1 MRRWTAAFVA
11 TLAVASTGACTATAT
26 HAEPKAST
34 TAMTL
39 SPKACANGRYQWFNV
54 ERPVRLSALSDAETI
69 GKGGGKVTKL
79 KYRVSWPVVSVSSRG
94 PALPSRDV
102 LFSLAKK
109 VGEAQE
115 GDDPTGMAFTDVD
128 RKPGDPNAS
137 RVISSEGGGRLV
149 MYDKTYVVEA
159 DFRYT
164 CPNSKA
170 VTIGHAKSWTI
181 EGGGSLECGT
191 RLDVPKQAHVDLTAV
206 REAARLSC
214 GPKSI
219 AAQPAGAGGR

>member
-1 MRRWTAAFVA
+1 MRRWIAALVA
-11 TLAVASTGACTATAT
+11 TLAVASTGACTASAT
-26 HAEPKAST
+26 HTEPKA
-34 TAMTL
+34 TAKTL
-39 SPKACANGRYQWFNV
+39 ALGPKACTHGSYQWFNV
-54 ERPVRLSALSDAETI
+54 EQPVRLSALSDVETL

-128 RKPGDPNAS
+128 RKPEDPNAS
-137 RVISSEGGGRLV
+137 RLISSEGGGRLV
-149 MYDKTYVVEA
+149 MYDQTYVVEA

-170 VTIGHAKSWTI
+170 VT
-181 EGGGSLECGT
+181 
-191 RLDVPKQAHVDLTAV
+191 
-206 REAARLSC
+206 
-214 GPKSI
+214 
-219 AAQPAGAGGR
+219 